1 MGAARGPG
9 EIEMRR
15 LGIAVVFVLLVF
27 GGSVTAQQVIKFM
40 SVRVMGTR
48 AVFDMSGKSTQV
60 QAHYILDEA
69 QDGTLHC
76 TRILFHPNGYHTSQ
90 EMPVAFCN

>member
-1 MGAARGPG
+1 
-9 EIEMRR
+9 
-15 LGIAVVFVLLVF
+15 
-27 GGSVTAQQVIKFM
+27 
-40 SVRVMGTR
+40 MGTR